1 MAGGGGEYK
10 YRLLRHT
17 SSEQLQPAVG
27 RSLPVPT
34 VSPSVGY
41 SQHLTMLLSLVL
53 SAALLA
59 SVAAS
64 YDNPSCPQPT
74 AACTAG
80 VQAAVQAL
88 QPPIGALQEQL
99 SAVQRQLAG
108 CDGGCPDGWSY
119 HLQSNACYLVPD
131 EKLDWWSA
139 LRSCVSLDPRAHL
152 ASLHAENNAFVTG
165 LLQGKGD
172 YVWVGLFVP
181 NGIADLPWGW
191 VDGTPLNFKNWL
203 SPNPNNKDGVEG
215 CGVICNWDGYPWNDD
230 QCQYTYS
237 YVCQINLH

>member
-1 MAGGGGEYK
+1 
-10 YRLLRHT
+10 
-17 SSEQLQPAVG
+17 
-27 RSLPVPT
+27 
-34 VSPSVGY
+34 
-41 SQHLTMLLSLVL
+41 MLLSLVL

-59 SVAAS
+59 SAAAS
-64 YDNPSCPQPT
+64 YDNPSCPQP
-74 AACTAG
+74 ACTAG

-88 QPPIGALQEQL
+88 QPPIGAMQEQL

-152 ASLHAENNAFVTG
+152 ASLHAENNEFVTG

-181 NGIADLPWGW
+181 NGIAKLPWGW

-215 CGVICNWDGYPWNDD
+215 CGVICNWDGIPLERRPMPVHLLLCVPNQSALNGRLSNGSDLGRNCLD
-230 QCQYTYS
+230 AMLLQRDIALVS
-237 YVCQINLH
+237 FFD